1 MQMAPKAAFFA
12 PPKAIELVAAES
24 PILVFVQQ
32 IEQRALRRRRL
43 KVHCEL
49 FEMSL
54 HVLNDPW
61 VSRNRAQQLLQQ
73 AVEAVLLMVAVD
85 DVCNYKVEHDN
96 NHCEQ
101 THTHMP
107 CRVRAFV
114 MRATFPY
121 VWWWSR
127 ACRGKRFFAQENGN
141 AKTAQKT
148 VKNGKNGKKVSA
160 AAPMT

>member
-1 MQMAPKAAFFA
+1 MTIKAAFFA

-101 THTHMP
+101 THTNTHAVP
-107 CRVRAFV
+107 CACVCDEGDVSLRMVGGPEPV
-114 MRATFPY
+114 MANDFLHKKMATQ
-121 VWWWSR
+121 
-127 ACRGKRFFAQENGN
+127 KRP
-141 AKTAQKT
+141 
-148 VKNGKNGKKVSA
+148 KKR
-160 AAPMT
+160 